1 MSKKTAVK
9 QIMNWIL
16 NNSVFTQTTTLDGEI
31 NIHLLLDK
39 KEMKKMFD
47 KHLALEN
54 QQIINA
60 VTFGQ
65 NNNTV
70 SLNKDKIIAEQYYKE
85 TYE

>member
-1 MSKKTAVK
+1 MKQTAVK

-47 KHLALEN
+47 KYLALEKEQLEKAFYDGDCN
-54 QQIINA
+54 GTFETIN
-60 VTFGQ
+60 
-65 NNNTV
+65 
-70 SLNKDKIIAEQYYKE
+70 KEQYYKE
-85 TYE
+85 TYETKN